1 MKTVLQIEASMFGE
15 HGQSSQL
22 AAALAKV
29 LVQPGDRLIE
39 RHLARDPVPHLTAQ
53 RFAAFTTTWSERT
66 AEQRE
71 VVAYSDEL
79 ISELRAADVIVLGLP
94 MYNFGIPST
103 LKAYFD
109 HVARVGETFRYTNTG
124 PEGLLTGKKAFVLA
138 ARGGHYQGTPADTE
152 TPYVRQFLG
161 FLGIRDVEF
170 IYAEG
175 LAIGAEH
182 KVKALDAA
190 NANIARLV
198 A

>member
-15 HGQSSQL
+15 QGQSSQL
-22 AAALAKV
+22 AGALAKV
-29 LVQPGDRLIE
+29 LLQPGDRLIK
-39 RHLARDPVPHLTAQ
+39 RDLVRGPVPHLTAQ
-53 RFAAFTTTWSERT
+53 RFAAFTTAPAERT

-71 VVAYSDEL
+71 VAAYSDEL
-79 ISELRAADVIVLGLP
+79 ISELREADVIVLGLP

-109 HVARVGETFRYTNTG
+109 HVARSGQTFRYTNAG
-124 PEGLLTGKKAFVLA
+124 AEGLLTGKKAYVLA

-152 TPYVRQFLG
+152 TPYVRQFLA

-182 KVKALDAA
+182 KVK
-190 NANIARLV
+190 
-198 A
+198 